1 MDEQRK
7 SQARRLAESIG
18 QGLAK
23 RLRARE
29 EEIDKIGKLNYALEE
44 RIKSLCIENQIWRD
58 LAQANEATANA
69 LRTNLEQVLAQ
80 VRTAA
85 ADDAGETADLDDDAA
100 AAAAA
105 NHRRNGGADDNAL
118 MEDAQSCC
126 GSSGGGG
133 GGWGEGAEDCGAP
146 AAEAEEEEGEG
157 RGREERRRRRGR
169 GRRWWCRECGKEEAR
184 VLMLPC
190 RHLCVCTAC
199 EPSCRACPVCQSAK
213 NASFVVSVS

>member
-58 LAQANEATANA
+58 LAQTNEATANA

-80 VRTAA
+80 VKTA
-85 ADDAGETADLDDDAA
+85 ADDADDTADLDD
-100 AAAAA
+100 AA
-105 NHRRNGGADDNAL
+105 NHRRNGGVDDNAL

-133 GGWGEGAEDCGAP
+133 EEGCEGRLGS
-146 AAEAEEEEGEG
+146 AEE
-157 RGREERRRRRGR
+157 

-184 VLMLPC
+184 VLILPC
-190 RHLCVCTAC
+190 RHLCLCPTC
-199 EPSCRACPVCQSAK
+199 EPSCRACPVCKSAN
-213 NASFVVSVS
+213 NASFVVNVA